1 MRTHFLFESTSL
13 AAAFISLVALTC
25 LVRHRGRD
33 RDADARAYFDGLQ
46 SAESVRTRDPYA
58 LRKHPVYDILVAPS
72 PRSRYRTPIAHAK
85 HGSFCTA
92 PSESQVNDCLPERM
106 KIWTIG
112 EAAPCEIIV
121 KLVIASTHLSRA
133 QIAHTLS
140 CQWRVL
146 RMEGWKAC
154 FEGC

>member
-58 LRKHPVYDILVAPS
+58 LREHPVYDILVAPS

-112 EAAPCEIIV
+112 EAAPCEIYTI
-121 KLVIASTHLSRA
+121 L
-133 QIAHTLS
+133 
-140 CQWRVL
+140 
-146 RMEGWKAC
+146 
-154 FEGC
+154 